1 MANLTNVT
9 KQRQF
14 IIFNFDDGKN
24 VKYDLATKTC
34 IGKRGKE
41 VQSLQSQ
48 LAGVT
53 VREVIRLFD
62 DANYSRFL
70 NYVYDHCST
79 RVCNI
84 ATVLNEVPYYSKY
97 EQLFS
102 AGITNIADYFC
113 YSIND
118 IPKGLLKL
126 CREYNYRLTND
137 LVETYNKHHNI
148 FNFALNE
155 EFSSIDANDIYSMV
169 QASTGWRYDGLRYR
183 NVLDVLINEFNYDMK
198 SLFKYVDYLMTYEG
212 LESGYTI
219 IREILD
225 YAIMAHSMSGKFD
238 KYPRNF
244 LTVHA
249 IISRNY
255 NRLQKKYEEEKFASN
270 IDKSMEKT
278 IGDFKFIYPD
288 TTQDIKDEAV
298 AQCNCVA
305 SYIPRVID
313 GSCHIMFMRHK
324 DDTEHSMVTIE
335 VRNNK
340 IVQALQRHNAAL
352 TKSQQEAVD
361 EWNNW
366 RKKYVEKKERGS
378 MAA

>member
-9 KQRQF
+9 KHKQF
-14 IIFNFDDGKN
+14 IVFNFDDGKN

-53 VREVIRLFD
+53 VWDVIRLFD

-70 NYVYDHCST
+70 EFVYNRCSS

-84 ATVLNEVPYYSKY
+84 ATVLDMVPQYSKH

-102 AGITNIADYFC
+102 AGITNVNDYFS
-113 YSIND
+113 YSMKD

-126 CREYNYRLTND
+126 CREYDFRLTNN
-137 LVETYNKHHNI
+137 LVENYNKNHNI
-148 FNFALNE
+148 FNFAMNE
-155 EFSSIDANDIYSMV
+155 EFTSITPKTIYNMV
-169 QASTGWRYDGLRYR
+169 NAYTYRYGYGSNNCL
-183 NVLDVLINEFNYDMK
+183 NVLINDYNYDMK
-198 SLFKYVDYLMTYEG
+198 SLFHYVDYLMTYEG
-212 LESGYTI
+212 IDGGEYIL
-219 IREILD
+219 REIID
-225 YAIMAHSMSGKFD
+225 YANMAHSMSHKFD

-244 LTVHA
+244 LTVHT
-249 IISRNY
+249 ITSRNY
-255 NRLQKKYEEEKFASN
+255 NRLKKQYEEEKFASR

-278 IGDFKFIYPD
+278 FGNYTFIYPG

-298 AQCNCVA
+298 AQSNCVA
-305 SYIPRVID
+305 SYIPKVIE
-313 GSCHIMFMRHK
+313 GGCHILFMRDK
-324 DDTEHSMVTIE
+324 DAIDSSLVTIE
-335 VRNNK
+335 VRNDK
-340 IVQALQRHNAAL
+340 IVQALQRHNARL
-352 TKSQQEAVD
+352 TKSQQDAVD
-361 EWNNW
+361 AWNNW
-366 RKKYVEKKERGS
+366 RKQYVTKKERGS

>member
-1 MANLTNVT
+1 MANLVNVQ
-9 KQRQF
+9 KSKQF

-34 IGKRGKE
+34 IGKRGKK

-62 DANYSRFL
+62 DTNYSRFL
-70 NYVYDHCST
+70 NYVYDRCSS

-84 ATVLNEVPYYSKY
+84 ATVLNEVPHYSKY

-102 AGITNIADYFC
+102 AGITNVANYFS
-113 YSIND
+113 YSMKD

-126 CREYNYRLTND
+126 CREYNFLLNNA
-137 LVETYNKHHNI
+137 LVENYTKNHNI

-155 EFSSIDANDIYSMV
+155 DFTSITPNDVYEMVNYRCWIEGAN
-169 QASTGWRYDGLRYR
+169 RYD
-183 NVLDVLINEFNYDMK
+183 NAFNVLINTYNYDMK
-198 SLFKYVDYLMTYEG
+198 SLFGYIDYLMTYEG
-212 LESGYTI
+212 ITYASHIL
-219 IREILD
+219 RELCD
-225 YAIMAHSMSGKFD
+225 YASMAHSMSNKFD

-244 LTVHA
+244 LTVHT
-249 IISRNY
+249 ITSRNY
-255 NRLQKKYEEEKFASN
+255 NRLKKQYEEEKFASR

-278 IGDFKFIYPD
+278 FGSYKFIYPD

-298 AQCNCVA
+298 AQSNCVA
-305 SYIPRVID
+305 SYIPKVIE
-313 GSCHIMFMRHK
+313 GGCHILFMRDK
-324 DDTEHSMVTIE
+324 EDTDTSLVTIE

-340 IVQALQRHNAAL
+340 IVQALQRHNARL
-352 TKSQQEAVD
+352 TKSQQDAVD
-361 EWNNW
+361 AWNNW
-366 RKKYVEKKERGS
+366 RKQYVMKKERGS